1 MPLCLYTEVHIQIQR
16 QMLAHIQYTQR
27 HAHAHTHTCWLVFNI
42 SACFSV
48 YPYTY
53 LPCPPRDTQHVS
65 CQQLVKY
72 VSSTYP
78 FLPLC
83 VSVFGYPYT
92 YLPSPPRDTQHVS
105 AASKA
110 CQQHLS
116 VPASLCICIRISVYI
131 PPLPSSGRV
140 ARGEPRD
147 IRVCVVLCGSCCP
160 SAPSASTVK
169 HVSS

>member
-1 MPLCLYTEVHIQIQR
+1 
-16 QMLAHIQYTQR
+16 MLAHIQYTQR
-27 HAHAHTHTCWLVFNI
+27 HTRAHTHTEVHTFTLTHTHTEVHTHTQTHTQRYTQRHAHTHTHTCWLVFNI
-42 SACFSV
+42 RSCFSV
-48 YPYTY
+48 
-53 LPCPPRDTQHVS
+53 
-65 CQQLVKY
+65 
-72 VSSTYP
+72 
-78 FLPLC
+78 
-83 VSVFGYPYT
+83 YPYT

-131 PPLPSSGRV
+131 PPLPSSGHV